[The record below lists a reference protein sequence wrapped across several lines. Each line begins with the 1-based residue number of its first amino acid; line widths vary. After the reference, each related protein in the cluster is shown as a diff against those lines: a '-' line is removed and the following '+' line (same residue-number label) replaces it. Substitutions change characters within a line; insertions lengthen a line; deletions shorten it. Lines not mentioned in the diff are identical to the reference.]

1 MGYSISVYD
10 VKGKLTEEKKLDDN
24 IFNDDNINESL
35 LHEFVV
41 MQLSNSRINIAH
53 TKTRW
58 DITASNRKLYRQ
70 KWTGKARV
78 GDAASPI
85 RRKGWVAFGP
95 RNERN
100 FTKAMPKKQRRK
112 ALFAALTKKV
122 KAGGVLW
129 LNNYSFKEIRTK
141 DAVSVLDKLSIS
153 EKKTL
158 VVISE
163 RNDLVY
169 KSFSNVPLAKTILVN
184 YLNPKDLL
192 TYSNVLF
199 IGDSLEKVSE
209 IFLSK

>member
-10 VKGKLTEEKKLDDN
+10 VKGKITEDKKLDEK

-41 MQLSNSRINIAH
+41 MQLSNCRINIAH
-53 TKTRW
+53 TKTRG
-58 DITASNRKLYRQ
+58 DVTASGRKLYRQ

-112 ALFAALTKKV
+112 ALFAALTKKA
-122 KAGGVLW
+122 KDGGLLW
-129 LNNYSFKEIRTK
+129 LNKYSFKEIKTK

-169 KSFSNVPLAKTILVN
+169 KSFSNIPLAKIILVN

-192 TYSNVLF
+192 TYNNVLF

>member
-10 VKGKLTEEKKLDDN
+10 VKGKLKEEKKLDN
-24 IFNDDNINESL
+24 KIFNDDNINESL

-41 MQLSNSRINIAH
+41 MQLSNCRINIAH

-58 DITASNRKLYRQ
+58 DVTASGRKLYRQ
-70 KWTGKARV
+70 KGTGRARV

-100 FTKAMPKKQRRK
+100 FAKAMPKKQRRK

-122 KAGGVLW
+122 KDGWILW
-129 LNNYSFKEIRTK
+129 LDTYSFKEVKTK
-141 DAVSVLDKLSIS
+141 NAFSVLEKLSIS

-158 VVISE
+158 VVHSE
-163 RNDLVY
+163 KDELIH
-169 KSFSNVPLAKTILVN
+169 KSFSNIPLVKTILVN

-192 TYSNVLF
+192 TYNNVLF
-199 IGDSLEKVSE
+199 IGDSLEKINE